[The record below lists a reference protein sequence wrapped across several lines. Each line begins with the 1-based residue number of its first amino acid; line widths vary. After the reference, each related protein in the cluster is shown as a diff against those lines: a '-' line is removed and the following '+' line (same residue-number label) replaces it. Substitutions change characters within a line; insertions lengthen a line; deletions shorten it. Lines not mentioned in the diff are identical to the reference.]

1 MFDHEADKNNRRYSS
16 SGDNSY
22 SQNDQPTQAHQNPV
36 TRRNEPVSIPDR
48 TIPAPPAGSSIPA
61 AAPPRNS
68 AARRRSSSSVKSR
81 DLAWVVIAVAVV
93 AVVAV
98 IGIVLTVIMSGGGSE
113 FDQPMVTS
121 AAALPTAVDA
131 RNRYQ
136 PSLLN
141 GQQLT
146 IQMADGTNI
155 IARPWDGTARFNI
168 LLMGIDRRP
177 WESGIGYRSDTMML
191 ASLDPVTRQVG
202 ILSIP
207 RDLYVPVPG
216 YSQPQRI
223 NTALSLGELQ
233 REGYG
238 PTLAMQTV
246 QYNLGMGVHAY
257 VVADF
262 TALIKVVD
270 AIGGID
276 VDVPVPI
283 ADYQF
288 PNMDFGFDP
297 LVLNAGLQHMDGY
310 LAQKY
315 ARTRHG
321 DSDFDRARRQQQ
333 VIFAIRDKVMSLS
346 SLPQLI
352 MQAPTLYG
360 SVSNNVYTEM
370 SLDQLIQLG
379 LWLSEIDPANIHT
392 GVIDQRYVSDM
403 MTESGAAV
411 LQLNTTALPNL
422 LTEVFGTGYA
432 Q

>member
-1 MFDHEADKNNRRYSS
+1 MFDSEADKNKSRYSA
-16 SGDNSY
+16 SGDSSNHAP
-22 SQNDQPTQAHQNPV
+22 NDQPTQANNNPV
-36 TRRNEPVSIPDR
+36 TRRSTPVSIPNR
-48 TIPAPPAGSSIPA
+48 SIPMPPAPPPAGSA
-61 AAPPRNS
+61 VPRS
-68 AARRRSSSSVKSR
+68 AARRNRAVRSR
-81 DLAWVVIAVAVV
+81 DWAWMVIAVTVV
-93 AVVAV
+93 AIVAV
-98 IGIVLTVIMSGGGSE
+98 IGIILTALMSGGNDQ

-121 AAALPTAVDA
+121 AAILPTAVDA
-131 RNRYQ
+131 RGRYQ

-141 GQQLT
+141 GQQVTVMLD
-146 IQMADGTNI
+146 DGSSI
-155 IARPWDGTARFNI
+155 VARPWDGTARFNV

-177 WESGIGYRSDTMML
+177 GESGIGYRSDTMML
-191 ASLDPVTRQVG
+191 ASFDPVARRVG

-216 YSQPQRI
+216 YNQPQRI
-223 NTALSLGELQ
+223 NTALALGELQ

-246 QYNLGMGVHAY
+246 QYNLGMGVNAY

-270 AIGGID
+270 ALGGID
-276 VDVPVPI
+276 VDVPAPI

-297 LVLNAGLQHMDGY
+297 LVLQAGLQHMDGY
-310 LAQKY
+310 TAQKY

-333 VIFAIRDKVMSLS
+333 VIFAIRDKVLSLQ

-352 MQAPTLYG
+352 MQAPSLYG
-360 SVSNNVYTEM
+360 SVSQNVYTEL
-370 SLDQLIQLG
+370 SLDQIIQLG
-379 LWLSEIDPANIHT
+379 LWLSEIEPQNIHT
-392 GVIDQRYVSDM
+392 GVIDQIYVSDI
-403 MTESGAAV
+403 MTSDGAAV
-411 LQLNTTALPNL
+411 LSLNTAALPTL
-422 LTEVFGTGYA
+422 LTQVFGTGYA